1 MAAYLQRRILRH
13 IADSRYEP
21 RSVAQLA
28 SDLGVEESQ
37 RSAFEEAVKRL
48 ESEGQV
54 LLGSGAQI
62 TLPPPGDTV
71 IGTFRGSDRGF
82 GFLIPE
88 EPLAYGDVFIPPRQT
103 GHAMSGDRV
112 KVSVKRDTKRAS
124 APGRSPY
131 VGRVV
136 EVLNASDK
144 PIVGTLIRHRGGFAV
159 QADGRA
165 LSDPVVVR
173 DSGAKDAQVGDKV
186 AIELIRVEGEPIE
199 GVITER
205 LGEAGEP
212 DVETLATL
220 RNYSLEEAFPDA
232 VTREARAA
240 SEKMNQADAKT
251 RTDLRDTF
259 IATIDPPD
267 ARDFDDAISIE
278 KLDPANQPDRA
289 CWELGVHI
297 ADVAHFVPVGSA
309 LDDEAYQRGNSTY
322 LPRKVIPML
331 PEVLSNGVCSLQEG
345 VDRFAKTVFIRF
357 DGGGHV
363 LSAEFH
369 RSIIHSNKR
378 LTYLEAQALID
389 GDLREAVKHA
399 KTEANYPRELTQRLG
414 WMNELATTI
423 RKRRLKQGMIVLG
436 LPDVELVFDESGRV
450 TDAVPEDDAFTHTII
465 EMFMVEANEAAARLF
480 NDLKLPMIRRVH
492 PDPDALSTDELRG
505 FARVA
510 GYNIPSHP
518 NRMELQQ
525 LLDAVRGK
533 PAQYSVHLAVLKTL
547 SKAEYAPAPVGH
559 FALASEHYTHFTSP
573 IRRYPDLIVHRA
585 LDAYVEVASQLF
597 PTGKPKLAPIAKR
610 MKKDDRCPNEDRLVE
625 MGQHCSRTERNSEQ
639 AERDLRKFLVMQ
651 LLAEHLGEDFEGT
664 VTGVTNAG
672 VFVQID
678 KYLTD
683 GFVAAADLPP
693 TGDRWRLNPN
703 TGALVA
709 QRSGRAVTIGAR
721 FVVRIAS
728 VDLPARRMELVVVEA
743 IGAGGER
750 KPLATHDDDSG
761 KSKKK
766 GKGKGGGKDGKGGK
780 KKSRKQGEGAKQAHQ
795 ETQKLKGQKKK
806 KKHHRGQGG
815 DADAST
821 KSGNKSRSSKRRGR
835 RRGGGSG

>member
-13 IADSRYEP
+13 IADHRYAP

-28 SDLGVEESQ
+28 ADLGVEDDQ
-37 RSAFEEAVKRL
+37 RTAFEQAVRQL

-54 LLGSGAQI
+54 LLGSGAQV

-88 EPLAYGDVFIPPRQT
+88 EPLAYGDVFIPPHAT
-103 GHAMSGDRV
+103 GSALSGDRV
-112 KVSVKRDTKRAS
+112 KVRVKRDPKRAA

-136 EVLNASDK
+136 EVVSASEK
-144 PIVGTLIRHRGGFAV
+144 PIVGTLVRHRGGFAV
-159 QADGRA
+159 VPDGRA
-165 LSDPVVVR
+165 LPDPVTVR
-173 DSGAKDAQVGDKV
+173 DPGAKDAKPGDKV
-186 AIELIRVEGEPIE
+186 AVELIRIDGEPTE
-199 GVITER
+199 GVITEV

-212 DVETLATL
+212 DVETLATI
-220 RNYSLEEAFPDA
+220 RNYGLAEEFPDA
-232 VTREARAA
+232 VVREARAA
-240 SEKMNQADAKT
+240 SQLMNAADAES
-251 RTDLRDTF
+251 RTDLRDVF

-267 ARDFDDAISIE
+267 ARDFDDAISID
-278 KLDPANQPDRA
+278 KLDPAEQPDRA

-297 ADVAHFVPVGSA
+297 ADVAHFVPVGGA
-309 LDDEAYQRGNSTY
+309 LDEEAYARGNSTY

-331 PEVLSNGVCSLQEG
+331 PEVLSNGVCSLQED

-363 LSAEFH
+363 LDARFH

-389 GDLREAVKHA
+389 GDLREARKHA
-399 KTEANYPRELTQRLG
+399 KTEPHYPRELTQRLQ
-414 WMNELATTI
+414 WMDELAKTI
-423 RKRRLKQGMIVLG
+423 RKRRLKDGMIVLG
-436 LPDVELVFDESGRV
+436 LPDVELVFDDSGRV
-450 TDAVPEDDAFTHTII
+450 VDAEPEDDAFTHTLI

-480 NDLKLPMIRRVH
+480 DAMKLPMIRRVH

-518 NRMELQQ
+518 TRHELQQ
-525 LLDAVRGK
+525 LLDAVRNK

-559 FALASEHYTHFTSP
+559 FALASKHYTHFTSP

-585 LDAYVEVASQLF
+585 IDAYVAAAHELS
-597 PTGKPKLAPIAKR
+597 PNGKPHLKRVAKAVR
-610 MKKDDRCPNEDRLVE
+610 KDDRCPNEDRLVE

-678 KYLTD
+678 KYVTD

-709 QRSGRAVTIGAR
+709 QRSGRAVTIGHR

-728 VDLPARRMELVVVEA
+728 VDLSARRMELVVVEA

-750 KPLATHDDDSG
+750 KPIDTPDTPPRGRKKSGAKEPGRKRGKGAKKAHQATQ
-761 KSKKK
+761 KLKPR
-766 GKGKGGGKDGKGGK
+766 GKGGKAGKGDDKSGHKGGKKGGK
-780 KKSRKQGEGAKQAHQ
+780 KK
-795 ETQKLKGQKKK
+795 
-806 KKHHRGQGG
+806 
-815 DADAST
+815 
-821 KSGNKSRSSKRRGR
+821 RRPDR
-835 RRGGGSG
+835 

>member
-13 IADSRYEP
+13 IADSRYAP

-28 SDLGVEESQ
+28 TDLGVEEPQ
-37 RSAFEEAVKRL
+37 RAAFEQAVKKL

-54 LLGSGAQI
+54 LLGSGSQI

-71 IGTFRGSDRGF
+71 IGEFRGSDRGF
-82 GFLIPE
+82 GFLIPD

-112 KVSVKRDTKRAS
+112 KVRVRRDTKRAS

-136 EVLNASDK
+136 EVLTTSDK
-144 PIVGTLIRHRGGFAV
+144 PIVGTLIRHRGGYAV

-165 LSDPVVVR
+165 LPDPVTVR
-173 DSGAKDAQVGDKV
+173 DPGAKDAKPGDKV
-186 AIELIRVEGEPIE
+186 AIELIRIEGEPTE
-199 GVITER
+199 GVIVER

-212 DVETLATL
+212 HVETLATI
-220 RNYSLEEAFPDA
+220 RNYALAEEFPEP
-232 VTREARAA
+232 VNRQARQA
-240 SEKMNQADAKT
+240 SEKMNDPDAQA

-267 ARDFDDAISIE
+267 ARDFDDAISID
-278 KLDPANQPDRA
+278 KLDPADQPDRA

-297 ADVAHFVPVGSA
+297 ADVAHFVPIGSA
-309 LDDEAYQRGNSTY
+309 LDEEAYARGNSTY

-363 LSAEFH
+363 ISAKFH
-369 RSIIHSNKR
+369 RSIIHSRKR

-399 KTEANYPRELTQRLG
+399 KTQPHYPRELAERLR
-414 WMNELATTI
+414 WMDELAKTI
-423 RKRRLKQGMIVLG
+423 RQRRLKDGMIVLG
-436 LPDVELVFDESGRV
+436 LPEVELVFDDTGRV
-450 TDAVPEDDAFTHTII
+450 IDAVPEDDAFTHTLI

-480 NDLKLPMIRRVH
+480 NELNVPMIRRVH
-492 PDPDALSTDELRG
+492 PDPDVLSTDELRG

-518 NRMELQQ
+518 SRHELQQ

-559 FALASEHYTHFTSP
+559 FALASKHYTHFTSP

-585 LDAYVEVASQLF
+585 IDAYVEAAGD
-597 PTGKPKLAPIAKR
+597 TDKPLVKR
-610 MKKDDRCPNEDRLVE
+610 AARQVRRDDRVPNEDRLVE

-678 KYLTD
+678 KYVTD

-709 QRSGRAVTIGAR
+709 QRSGQAVTIGHR

-743 IGAGGER
+743 IGQGGQR
-750 KPLATHDDDSG
+750 KPLATADDPPRPPKGKKGQKQGSSQG
-761 KSKKK
+761 KSQDAKPGKKK
-766 GKGKGGGKDGKGGK
+766 PRKRGGGGKPAATDAPAGKGK
-780 KKSRKQGEGAKQAHQ
+780 
-795 ETQKLKGQKKK
+795 KKK
-806 KKHHRGQGG
+806 KKHHRGKAPD
-815 DADAST
+815 DATVPT
-821 KSGNKSRSSKRRGR
+821 KKKSRKSKRRGK
-835 RRGGGSG
+835 GGGG